1 VPDRWSF
8 LSNYGQVLLALARR
22 PDLRLREIADEVGI
36 TPRAVQTIVTDL
48 VEAGYLERRREGR
61 RNAYRVRGERPFD
74 APWAEDHVV
83 ADLVRALVPGPG
95 TGPPGRGDRR
105 ALVLA
110 CSDHRFQEPLRAL
123 MASLGL
129 LTEAEVMLWPGG
141 AASLTGPEGTLILE
155 VMGHAIGAA
164 PLRRIVLVAHEGC
177 HVRGA
182 FQSTGDAFA
191 DVREVH
197 RRRRH
202 TVQMV
207 AKAFGAVPELWYLTR
222 RGASRVGSPAASV
235 LEAPR
240 DPRAEAMET
249 DRTAGA

>member
-1 VPDRWSF
+1 VPGSWSF
-8 LSNYGQVLLALARR
+8 LSNYGQVLLALARQ
-22 PDLRLREIADEVGI
+22 PDLRLREIAEEVGI

-48 VEAGYLERRREGR
+48 VQAGYLERRREGR
-61 RNAYRVRGERPFD
+61 RNSYRVRGDRPID
-74 APWAEDHVV
+74 APGAEDHVV

-95 TGPPGRGDRR
+95 TGPPGRGGRR

-141 AASLTGPEGTLILE
+141 AASLTGPEGSLILE
-155 VMGHAIGAA
+155 VMAHAIGAES
-164 PLRRIVLVAHEGC
+164 LRRIVLVAHEGC

-197 RRRRH
+197 RRRRR
-202 TVQMV
+202 TVEMIE
-207 AKAFGAVPELWYLTR
+207 AAFGAVPELWYLSG
-222 RGASRVGSPAASV
+222 RGASRVGSPRASIR
-235 LEAPR
+235 EAST
-240 DPRAEAMET
+240 ELS
-249 DRTAGA
+249 G